1 MKAFARG
8 ARTLDTNVE
17 RAPRGAIGIR
27 RPQRNNAGFS
37 QVMLENEHLTLGLL
51 NVPEDSRCV
60 FLTASGTGTMEEA
73 AMSVLKPGR
82 GAPTC
87 PRASHSPSSTSWRAS
102 MTGMGSASE

>member
-1 MKAFARG
+1 MKAFARE
-8 ARTLDTNVE
+8 ARFLGTNVE

-73 AMSVLKPGR
+73 VMSVLKPGR